1 MSAISHRR
9 TDGDLHALGESRQSE
24 ERLQA
29 IVDTIPSFV
38 WRATPDGA
46 KEYLNQRWHEYTGIS
61 PAEAYGWG
69 WKVVVHPDD
78 LDRLVEEWLVILAS
92 RRPGEMEVRIRRFDG
107 EYRWFLMRAVPKF
120 DENGNIVNWFGSNTD
135 IEDRKRAE
143 ERVRQ
148 NELELR
154 GAIDAIPHPIVV
166 LLPDGSRI
174 FANRAMLD
182 YTGMNPD
189 HVHQDG
195 FHVRKTHK
203 DDLDRVLNQRKMIL
217 ESAEPGEIEQRILR
231 KDGQYRWL
239 LIRYCPLLDEEGHVV
254 RWYCTGLDIHERK
267 LAEDR
272 LRTENLA
279 LREELDRSSMFEEI
293 VGSSESLQKVLSFL
307 GKVAKT
313 DSTVLILGETGTG
326 KELIARAI
334 HRESRRAK
342 RAFIRV
348 NCAAIPQSLIAS
360 ELFGHEKGAFT
371 GALQRRIGRFE
382 LADGGT
388 LFLDEVGD
396 LPVETQ
402 IALLRVLQ
410 EREIER
416 VGGCDPISVDV
427 RVLAATNQ
435 NLSAAVAAGTFRQDL
450 FYRLNV
456 FPIQVPPLRE
466 RIADI
471 GLLLE
476 YFIERYAARV
486 GRKFTQLA
494 NGTLELFKSYEWPG
508 NIRELQNVVE
518 RAVTLSEGDIFAVDE
533 SWLRSNASA
542 VRPNATGPLAAL
554 AEREREMIEA
564 ALAQCQGRVS
574 GPSGAAAL
582 LKVPRQTLESKIAS
596 FGIDKLRYRT

>member
-1 MSAISHRR
+1 MYATSNERI
-9 TDGDLHALGESRQSE
+9 DGDHHVLTELKQSA
-24 ERLQA
+24 ERLQVV
-29 IVDTIPSFV
+29 VDTIPAFV
-38 WRATPDGA
+38 WRAAPDGA

-61 PAEAYGWG
+61 PAEAHGWG

-78 LDRLVEEWLVILAS
+78 LDRLIEEWQIILVS
-92 RRPGEMEVRIRRFDG
+92 RRSGEMEVRIRRFDG
-107 EYRWFLMRAVPKF
+107 QYRWFLVRAVPKF
-120 DENGNIVNWFGSNTD
+120 DDDGNIVNWFGSNTD

-143 ERVRQ
+143 EKVRQ

-154 GAIDAIPHPIVV
+154 RTIDAIPHGIVI
-166 LLPDGSRI
+166 LLPEGKRL
-174 FANRAMLD
+174 FANRTMLE
-182 YTGMNPD
+182 YTGMSPD
-189 HVHQDG
+189 QVDEDG
-195 FHVRKTHK
+195 FYARKIHT
-203 DDLDRVLNQRKMIL
+203 DDLDRVLNFRKVIL
-217 ESAEPGEIEQRILR
+217 EGNEPGEIEQRVLR
-231 KDGQYRWL
+231 NDGQYRWF
-239 LIRYCPLLDEEGHVV
+239 LIRYSPLLNEEGRVA
-254 RWYCTGLDIHERK
+254 RWYCSGTDIHERK
-267 LAEDR
+267 LTEDR
-272 LRTENLA
+272 LRTENVA

-293 VGSSESLQKVLSFL
+293 VGSSESLHKLLSLL

-313 DSTVLILGETGTG
+313 DSTVLIFGETGTG

-334 HRESRRAK
+334 HRQSRRSK

-371 GALQRRIGRFE
+371 GALQRRVGRFE

-402 IALLRVLQ
+402 ISLLRVLQ

-435 NLSAAVAAGTFRQDL
+435 DLSAAVAAGTFRQDL

-466 RIADI
+466 RVADI
-471 GLLLE
+471 ALLVE
-476 YFIERYAARV
+476 YFIERYSMRV
-486 GRKFTQLA
+486 GRKFTHLA
-494 NGTLELFKSYEWPG
+494 KGTLELFKSYAWPG

-518 RAVTLSEGDIFAVDE
+518 RAVTLSEGDIFSVDE
-533 SWLRSNASA
+533 SWLRGEARA
-542 VRPNATGPLAAL
+542 LPIPTGPLAAL
-554 AEREREMIEA
+554 AVREQEMIEA
-564 ALAQCQGRVS
+564 ALAKCQGRVS

-596 FGIDKLRYRT
+596 FGINKLRYRA

>member
-1 MSAISHRR
+1 MSGTLNGPIDRDR
-9 TDGDLHALGESRQSE
+9 QILGESEAS
-24 ERLQA
+24 LQA

-38 WRATPDGA
+38 WRAAPDGG
-46 KEYLNQRWHEYTGIS
+46 KEFLNQRWHEYTGLS
-61 PAEAYGWG
+61 PAEAHGWE

-78 LDRLVEEWLVILAS
+78 LYRLVEEWQVILAS
-92 RRPGEMEVRIRRFDG
+92 RSSGEMEVRIRRFDG
-107 EYRWFLMRAVPKF
+107 EYRWFLVRAVPKL

-143 ERVRQ
+143 EKVQQ

-154 GAIDAIPHPIVV
+154 RIIDAIPQTIIV
-166 LLPDGSRI
+166 LNSDGRAIDANRVTLEYTGLSLEEVRAETFRERI
-174 FANRAMLD
+174 FHPEDIQRLRAARQNALSN
-182 YTGMNPD
+182 GVPFEN
-189 HVHQDG
+189 
-195 FHVRKTHK
+195 
-203 DDLDRVLNQRKMIL
+203 
-217 ESAEPGEIEQRILR
+217 EQRALG
-231 KDGQYRWL
+231 KDGKYRWFL
-239 LIRYCPLLDEEGHVV
+239 NRYNPFRDEQGRLV
-254 RWYCTGLDIHERK
+254 RWYATGTEIDDRK
-267 LAEDR
+267 RSEER
-272 LRTENLA
+272 LRTENLV
-279 LREELDRSSMFEEI
+279 LREELDRSAMFEEI
-293 VGSSESLQKVLSFL
+293 VGSSESLRKVLSVL

-313 DSTVLILGETGTG
+313 NSTVLILGETGTG

-334 HRESRRAK
+334 HRESPRAK
-342 RAFIRV
+342 QAFIRV

-371 GALQRRIGRFE
+371 GALQRRLGRFE

-416 VGGCDPISVDV
+416 VGGSEPISVDV

-466 RIADI
+466 RTADI

-476 YFIERYAARV
+476 YFINRYATRV
-486 GRKFTQLA
+486 GRKFTHLA

-518 RAVTLSEGDIFAVDE
+518 RAVTL
-533 SWLRSNASA
+533 
-542 VRPNATGPLAAL
+542 
-554 AEREREMIEA
+554 
-564 ALAQCQGRVS
+564 
-574 GPSGAAAL
+574 
-582 LKVPRQTLESKIAS
+582 
-596 FGIDKLRYRT
+596 

>member
-1 MSAISHRR
+1 MSATSNGSIDRDR
-9 TDGDLHALGESRQSE
+9 QIFGESEGS
-24 ERLQA
+24 LQA

-38 WRATPDGA
+38 WRGAPDGG
-46 KEYLNQRWHEYTGIS
+46 KEFLNQRWHEYTGLS
-61 PAEAYGWG
+61 PAEAHGWG
-69 WKVVVHPDD
+69 WRVVVHPDD
-78 LDRLVEEWLVILAS
+78 LDRLLEEWQVILAS
-92 RRPGEMEVRIRRFDG
+92 RSSGEMEVRIRRFDG
-107 EYRWFLMRAVPKF
+107 EYRWFLVRAVPKL

-135 IEDRKRAE
+135 IEDRKRAQE
-143 ERVRQ
+143 KVQQ

-154 GAIDAIPHPIVV
+154 RIIDAIPQTIIV
-166 LLPDGSRI
+166 LNSDGRAI
-174 FANRAMLD
+174 DANRVTLE
-182 YTGMNPD
+182 YTGLSLEE
-189 HVHQDG
+189 
-195 FHVRKTHK
+195 VRAETFRE
-203 DDLDRVLNQRKMIL
+203 RVIHPEDIQRL
-217 ESAEPGEIEQRILR
+217 RAARQNALSNGVPFENEQRALG
-231 KDGQYRWL
+231 KDGKYRWFL
-239 LIRYCPLLDEEGHVV
+239 KRYNPFRDEQGRLV
-254 RWYCTGLDIHERK
+254 RWYATGTEIDDRKRSEER
-267 LAEDR
+267 LQ
-272 LRTENLA
+272 TENLV
-279 LREELDRSSMFEEI
+279 LREELDRSAMFEEI
-293 VGSSESLQKVLSFL
+293 VGSSESLRKVLSVL

-313 DSTVLILGETGTG
+313 NSTVLVLGETGTG

-334 HRESRRAK
+334 HRESPRAK
-342 RAFIRV
+342 QAFIRV

-371 GALQRRIGRFE
+371 GALQRRLGRFE

-416 VGGCDPISVDV
+416 VGGSEPISVDV

-456 FPIQVPPLRE
+456 FPVQVPPLRE

-476 YFIERYAARV
+476 YFINRYATRV
-486 GRKFTQLA
+486 GRKFTHLA

-518 RAVTLSEGDIFAVDE
+518 RAVTLCDGDIFAVDE
-533 SWLRSNASA
+533 SWLRNDTSA
-542 VRPNATGPLAAL
+542 QSIPTGPLAAL

-596 FGIDKLRYRT
+596 FGINKLRYRT

>member
-1 MSAISHRR
+1 MSGTLNGPIDRDR
-9 TDGDLHALGESRQSE
+9 QILGESEAS
-24 ERLQA
+24 LQA

-38 WRATPDGA
+38 WRAAPDGG
-46 KEYLNQRWHEYTGIS
+46 KEFLNQRWHEYTGLS
-61 PAEAYGWG
+61 PAEAHGWE

-78 LDRLVEEWLVILAS
+78 LYRLVEEWQVILAS
-92 RRPGEMEVRIRRFDG
+92 RSSGEMEVRIRRFDG
-107 EYRWFLMRAVPKF
+107 EYRWFLVRAVPKL

-143 ERVRQ
+143 EKVQQ

-154 GAIDAIPHPIVV
+154 RIIDAIPQTIIV
-166 LLPDGSRI
+166 LNSDGRAIDANRVTLEYTGLSLEEVRAETFRERI
-174 FANRAMLD
+174 FHPED
-182 YTGMNPD
+182 I
-189 HVHQDG
+189 
-195 FHVRKTHK
+195 
-203 DDLDRVLNQRKMIL
+203 QRL
-217 ESAEPGEIEQRILR
+217 CVAQQNALSNGVPFENEQRALG
-231 KDGQYRWL
+231 KDGKYRWFL
-239 LIRYCPLLDEEGHVV
+239 NRYNPFRDEQGRLV
-254 RWYCTGLDIHERK
+254 RWYATGTEIDDRK
-267 LAEDR
+267 RSEER
-272 LRTENLA
+272 LRTENLV
-279 LREELDRSSMFEEI
+279 LREELDRSAMFEEI
-293 VGSSESLQKVLSFL
+293 VGSSESLRKVLLVL

-313 DSTVLILGETGTG
+313 NSTVLILGETGTG

-334 HRESRRAK
+334 HRESPRAK
-342 RAFIRV
+342 QAFIRV

-371 GALQRRIGRFE
+371 GALQRRLGRFE

-416 VGGCDPISVDV
+416 VGGSEPISVDV

-456 FPIQVPPLRE
+456 FPVQVPPLRE

-476 YFIERYAARV
+476 YFINRYATRV
-486 GRKFTQLA
+486 GRKFTHLA

-518 RAVTLSEGDIFAVDE
+518 RAVTLCDGDIFAVDE
-533 SWLRSNASA
+533 SWLRNDTSA
-542 VRPNATGPLAAL
+542 QSIPAGPLAAL

-596 FGIDKLRYRT
+596 FGINKLRYRT

>member
-9 TDGDLHALGESRQSE
+9 IDGDLHVPGELRQSE

-29 IVDTIPSFV
+29 IVDTIPAFV
-38 WRATPDGA
+38 WRAAPDGS
-46 KEYLNQRWHEYTGIS
+46 KEFLNQRWHEYTGLS
-61 PAEAYGWG
+61 PAEAHGWG

-78 LDRLVEEWLVILAS
+78 LDRLLEEWQVILAS
-92 RRPGEMEVRIRRFDG
+92 RASGEMEVRIRRFDG
-107 EYRWFLMRAVPKF
+107 EYRWFLVRAVPKF
-120 DENGNIVNWFGSNTD
+120 DDNGDIVNWFGSNTD

-154 GAIDAIPHPIVV
+154 GAIDAIPQAIVV
-166 LLPDGSRI
+166 LLPDGRRL
-174 FANRAMLD
+174 FANRFMLD
-182 YTGMNPD
+182 YTGMSPD
-189 HVHQDG
+189 HVYEDG
-195 FHVRKTHK
+195 FYARKIHK

-239 LIRYCPLLDEEGHVV
+239 LIRYRPLLDEEGRVV

-293 VGSSESLQKVLSFL
+293 VGSSESLRKVLSHV

-348 NCAAIPQSLIAS
+348 NCAAIPQPLIAS

-402 IALLRVLQ
+402 ISLLRVLQ

-435 NLSAAVAAGTFRQDL
+435 NLSAAVAAGSFRQDL

-476 YFIERYAARV
+476 YFIERYATRV
-486 GRKFTQLA
+486 GRKFTHLA

-518 RAVTLSEGDIFAVDE
+518 RAVTLCEGDIFAVDE
-533 SWLRSNASA
+533 SWLRSDASA
-542 VRPNATGPLAAL
+542 RTFATGPLAAL

-596 FGIDKLRYRT
+596 FGINKLRYRT

>member
-1 MSAISHRR
+1 MSGTSNRPIDRDR
-9 TDGDLHALGESRQSE
+9 QIFGESEAS
-24 ERLQA
+24 LQA

-38 WRATPDGA
+38 WRAAPDGG
-46 KEYLNQRWHEYTGIS
+46 KEFLNQRWHEYTGLS
-61 PAEAYGWG
+61 PAEAHGWG

-78 LDRLVEEWLVILAS
+78 LDRLLVEWQVILAS
-92 RRPGEMEVRIRRFDG
+92 RASGEMEVRIRRFDG
-107 EYRWFLMRAVPKF
+107 EYRWFLVRAVPKF
-120 DENGNIVNWFGSNTD
+120 DDNGNIVNWFGSNTD

-154 GAIDAIPHPIVV
+154 GAIDAIPQAIIV
-166 LLPDGSRI
+166 LQPDGRRL
-174 FANRAMLD
+174 FANRYMLD

-189 HVHQDG
+189 QVYEDG
-195 FHVRKTHK
+195 FYARNIHK

-217 ESAEPGEIEQRILR
+217 ESAEPGETEQRILR
-231 KDGQYRWL
+231 NDGQYRWL
-239 LIRYCPLLDEEGHVV
+239 LTRYRPLLDEEGRVV
-254 RWYCTGLDIHERK
+254 RWYCVGLDIHERK

-293 VGSSESLQKVLSFL
+293 VGSSESLQKVLSLL

-313 DSTVLILGETGTG
+313 DSTVLIFGETGTG

-348 NCAAIPQSLIAS
+348 NCAAIPQPLIAS

-435 NLSAAVAAGTFRQDL
+435 NLSAAVAAGAFRQDL

-486 GRKFTQLA
+486 GRKFTHLA
-494 NGTLELFKSYEWPG
+494 NGTLELFKAYEWPG

-518 RAVTLSEGDIFAVDE
+518 RAVTLCEGDVFTVDE
-533 SWLRSNASA
+533 SWLRSDASA
-542 VRPNATGPLAAL
+542 QPIPTGPLAAL

-596 FGIDKLRYRT
+596 FGINKMRYRS